1 MQAFYVHSL
10 VSCQSNGELRV
21 KEKEGKKV
29 NIEVDVRLLD
39 VKPRGISEEERN
51 YQNLCRCPH
60 GAILFSFIYLF
71 MYGHVRLDLCGL

>member
-39 VKPRGISEEERN
+39 VKPRGISE
-51 YQNLCRCPH
+51 
-60 GAILFSFIYLF
+60 
-71 MYGHVRLDLCGL
+71 